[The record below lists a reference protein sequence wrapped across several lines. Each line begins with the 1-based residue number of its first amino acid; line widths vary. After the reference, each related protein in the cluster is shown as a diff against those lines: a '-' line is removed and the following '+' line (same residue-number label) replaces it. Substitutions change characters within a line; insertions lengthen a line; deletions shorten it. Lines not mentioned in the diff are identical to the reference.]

1 MSVDRV
7 GFVPVEGLSHHV
19 ILLLAMLV
27 LEFELPE
34 LPRSMLVRVPRV
46 VLFRVR
52 EPFRVRSRDCFV
64 RERSSDA
71 RAYAFAVQALLKV
84 CPLVV
89 HTSLK
94 VFSFSFPE
102 AHFGARKSLFDIST
116 HPCTVVG
123 LFSLS
128 HKHNGLS
135 LRW

>member
-1 MSVDRV
+1 MYVDRV

-27 LEFELPE
+27 LEFELPA
-34 LPRSMLVRVPRV
+34 LPRRA
-46 VLFRVR
+46 LFRVR
-52 EPFRVRSRDCFV
+52 VPFRVRSRDCFV
-64 RERSSDA
+64 RERSSDP

-102 AHFGARKSLFDIST
+102 ALFGARKSLFNISI
-116 HPCTVVG
+116 
-123 LFSLS
+123 
-128 HKHNGLS
+128 N
-135 LRW
+135 